1 MKLRYYLSV
10 ALLGILLL
18 FSGCEKILKE
28 EVFSQ
33 LDPETSFKSVNGIEK
48 LLFAA
53 YNLPEYLGEGS
64 YQLMLEECTTDQL
77 WVTGG
82 EFSLD
87 ATIMKNFSFDPSVPT
102 RFSAMWAGDY
112 GSIRDCN
119 LVLENIDQSPV
130 DATTKSRLIA
140 EARFIRAYAYYILY
154 ERYGGVPLR
163 LSTKGDLAMARAT
176 EQEMQSYFEKEFTEV
191 ANGLPN
197 KGEISGYQ
205 YGRATKGAA
214 LGYLC
219 RFYLNTKQWQKCA
232 DVAKQVMDMG
242 IYQLWPD
249 ISTLFSLA
257 NEEKN
262 QEFIW
267 VAPAY
272 AGTYPRGNELLGG
285 IFPPA
290 FSRSVD
296 GRIVF
301 TSNMLNKGLHLRTY
315 DSFYNSFDQ
324 NDARK
329 KMIISEYVNKNG
341 ATVSLLNQDNTRAF
355 KYVPDPNAIGNSHG
369 NDVPIIRY
377 ADILLSR
384 AEALNELS
392 GPTSEAL
399 DLIQLVRDRAGLTTS
414 LVLASY
420 TKESLR
426 DHILNERGWEFYME
440 RLRRQDLIRHG
451 KFISSAQGRGIT
463 NAVEDRKLFP
473 IPQTE
478 INANPLCK
486 QNPGY

>member
-1 MKLRYYLSV
+1 MKLRYYISV
-10 ALLGILLL
+10 ALLGTLLL
-18 FSGCEKILKE
+18 FSGCEKVLKE

-48 LLFAA
+48 VLFSA

-64 YQLMLEECTTDQL
+64 YSLMLEESTCDQFF
-77 WVTGG
+77 VTGG
-82 EFSLD
+82 EFGLD
-87 ATIMKNFSFDPSVPT
+87 ATIMKNFSFDAFIPSKFP
-102 RFSAMWAGDY
+102 FMWAGDY

-130 DATTKSRLIA
+130 DATTKSRIIA
-140 EARFIRAYAYYILY
+140 EARFIRAYAFYILY

-163 LSTKGDLAMARAT
+163 LNTKGDLALARAT
-176 EQEMQSYFEKEFTEV
+176 EQEMQSYFEKEFSEA

-197 KGEISGYQ
+197 RGEISGYK

-232 DVAKQVMDMG
+232 DVAKQVMDLG

-249 ISTLFSLA
+249 ISTLFSVV
-257 NEEKN
+257 NEMNNKEY
-262 QEFIW
+262 IW
-267 VAPAY
+267 AAPAF
-272 AGTYPRGNELLGG
+272 AGIYDRGNELLGG
-285 IFPPA
+285 LFPPA

-301 TSNMLNKGLHLRTY
+301 TSNMLRKALQLRTY
-315 DSFYNSFDQ
+315 DSFYNSFDA

-329 KMIISEYVNKNG
+329 KMIISQYINFAG
-341 ATVSLLNQDNTRAF
+341 STVSLLNQDNTRAF
-355 KYVPDPNAIGNSHG
+355 KYVPDPNSLGNSAG
-369 NDVPIIRY
+369 IDVPIIRY

-392 GPTSEAL
+392 GPTKEAL
-399 DLIQLVRDRAGLTTS
+399 DLIQMVRNRAGLTTP
-414 LVLASY
+414 LVLATY
-420 TKESLR
+420 TKETLR
-426 DHILNERGWEFYME
+426 DHILKERGWEFYME

-463 NAVEDRKLFP
+463 NAVEYRKLFP

-478 INANPLCK
+478 INGNKLCV